1 MTLCAVFQE
10 DLFMLRSQ
18 SYDTNEDTKK
28 KSRWG
33 RKETENHSMA
43 ASSYDTP
50 TEKTKSRWG
59 KKESEI
65 RKSDGPSTLR
75 VDNRE
80 EAETETGR
88 KKGKSSRQ
96 QLEGPQA
103 KVVFHHFSADS
114 AEAVLKVEGE
124 SAAPSLN
131 SEWDVMIKVEVGFS
145 VLLFV
150 RNCLNECLTFC
161 FIEFVRRRPQP
172 SRRMIAFCAV
182 GLILACLTLFAYLQ
196 LRALIL
202 WATSLSVVVRWKGS
216 RQVTVSQRW

>member
-33 RKETENHSMA
+33 RKETESHSMA

-65 RKSDGPSTLR
+65 RESEGPSTLR

-131 SEWDVMIKVEVGFS
+131 SEWDVMIKVEVRFPCCVS
-145 VLLFV
+145 FETVSTNASHFL
-150 RNCLNECLTFC
+150 
-161 FIEFVRRRPQP
+161 IEFARRRPRP

>member
-1 MTLCAVFQE
+1 M
-10 DLFMLRSQ
+10 SPS
-18 SYDTNEDTKK
+18 SYDTAEKK
-28 KSRWG
+28 KTSRWG
-33 RKETENHSMA
+33 KNKKIETENHSMA
-43 ASSYDTP
+43 ASSYDTT
-50 TEKTKSRWG
+50 TEKSKIRWG
-59 KKESEI
+59 KKEKEI
-65 RKSDGPSTLR
+65 EIEIHESDDQSTVR

-88 KKGKSSRQ
+88 KQGKSSRQ

-103 KVVFHHFSADS
+103 KVVFHHFSANS
-114 AEAVLKVEGE
+114 AEDVLKVEGE
-124 SAAPSLN
+124 SSAPSLN
-131 SEWDVMIKVEVGFS
+131 SEWDVMIKVEVRFT
-145 VLLFV
+145 VLLFQTKNV

-161 FIEFVRRRPQP
+161 FGFSRRRPQP

-202 WATSLSVVVRWKGS
+202 WATSLSVVVRWQGS